1 MDEGDFERD
10 NESPERPVD
19 SIFTEK
25 GADGDEAENAEAGG
39 GDDEGA
45 GDAEED
51 EDEWVV
57 RV

>member
-51 EDEWVV
+51 EDE
-57 RV
+57 